1 MSPAFA
7 RAVNVAFYCL
17 VAQLFLSLAGLIV
30 AGSILSLLAW
40 DPSIVVMI
48 PVAAFAIYVGL
59 SALRRARDVM
69 AGSGPLV

>member
-17 VAQLFLSLAGLIV
+17 VAQLFLSLAGLI
-30 AGSILSLLAW
+30 AAASIISLIAL
-40 DPSIVVMI
+40 DPSVIVTI
-48 PVAAFAIYVGL
+48 PVAAFAIYVGV

-69 AGSGPLV
+69 AGPGPLF

>member
-7 RAVNVAFYCL
+7 RAINVAFYCL

-30 AGSILSLLAW
+30 AASILSLIAL
-40 DPSIVVMI
+40 DPSVVVTI
-48 PVAAFAIYVGL
+48 PVAAFAIYVGI

-69 AGSGPLV
+69 AGLGPLL